1 MTFTTQP
8 PTVPIAEIRKLVE
21 LGGPEVQ
28 QQLVDLWLSRE
39 TNDIHL
45 ILRAYK
51 IGLDEGLRR
60 MISEVEKAWQEGCMA
75 GNEAKH
81 INDIPKSWLN
91 SHARKVVEGEA

>member
-51 IGLDEGLRR
+51 IGLDEGLLR
-60 MISEVEKAWQEGCMA
+60 MKKEIGAAHVEGWEHGITTKIYGDAW
-75 GNEAKH
+75 
-81 INDIPKSWLN
+81 SN
-91 SHARKVVEGEA
+91 SHARKVVEGEV